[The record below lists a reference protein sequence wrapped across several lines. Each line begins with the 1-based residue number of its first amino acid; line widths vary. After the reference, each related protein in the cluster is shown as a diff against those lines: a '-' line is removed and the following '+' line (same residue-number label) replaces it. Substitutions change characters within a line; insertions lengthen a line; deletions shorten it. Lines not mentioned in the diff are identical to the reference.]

1 MKLQDK
7 LNEMKARFESGL
19 PAETRARMHQATDDL
34 MQSGILEN
42 VLKKGAPAPT
52 FILKD
57 HQGIEVN
64 SGYLIKKG
72 PLVISFYR
80 GVW

>member
-7 LNEMKARFESGL
+7 LNEMKERFESGL
-19 PAETRARMHQATDDL
+19 PAEIRARMHQATDDM
-34 MQSGILEN
+34 MQSGIIEN
-42 VLKKGAPAPT
+42 VLKKGTPAPT

-64 SGYLIKKG
+64 SRNLIKEG
-72 PLVISFYR
+72 PLVLSFYR